1 MSDFTTPS
9 GSTDSRLIAGL
20 VIQHIEQILP
30 EIIEDLDIPDPMSRA
45 ERWRLEAGIS
55 CKPGFRHFG
64 GAKKKTAIAIL
75 KTDNIRRQLLSF
87 VKASAHASFGGGSS
101 YTAPKTL
108 FLGGSTWIERTTS
121 RQYSD
126 TKATAEDLPLT
137 SYSRSYAEGSE
148 SSDVLATLPLMTIQA
163 AKDFG
168 FEGGIDTETHEA
180 AIPDTLLKQDVSG
193 RRAPVKGG
201 RLPVWSID
209 DLSSQIS
216 NADMPGTI
224 ITALWR
230 CGLGAVADRLSYLHR
245 TVEDDQD
252 EPSINLDSL
261 RKLALFL
268 LSERRLGNPQLGVN
282 PNGLILAEWPV
293 GEKGVLAMEFLAS
306 GAIRFAAISGPAQR
320 GVEIKRI
327 SGTLSKSETLNAVR
341 PFADFIASP

>member
-1 MSDFTTPS
+1 
-9 GSTDSRLIAGL
+9 
-20 VIQHIEQILP
+20 
-30 EIIEDLDIPDPMSRA
+30 
-45 ERWRLEAGIS
+45 
-55 CKPGFRHFG
+55 
-64 GAKKKTAIAIL
+64 
-75 KTDNIRRQLLSF
+75 
-87 VKASAHASFGGGSS
+87 
-101 YTAPKTL
+101 
-108 FLGGSTWIERTTS
+108 
-121 RQYSD
+121 
-126 TKATAEDLPLT
+126 
-137 SYSRSYAEGSE
+137 
-148 SSDVLATLPLMTIQA
+148 MTIQA